1 MNPFSLV
8 SFKVEQL
15 SEIDRSSV
23 ASTIN
28 KVTAFWSSNSSAAT
42 TSSQRETE
50 SVHFETA
57 DLAGIIHSDI
67 LNIV

>member
-1 MNPFSLV
+1 MNPFSIV
-8 SFKVEQL
+8 SFKVDQL

-28 KVTAFWSSNSSAAT
+28 KVTAFWSSSSSAT
-42 TSSQRETE
+42 TSSQRVTE

-57 DLAGIIHSDI
+57 DLAGMINSDI
-67 LNIV
+67 LHIA